1 MSVQQEVL
9 NSPAKKTS
17 IFTKI
22 KIGLAVIVVFFLV
35 IAATIGILYLT
46 NERAKSLIDTQIKS
60 YNAQKQFEEKAKI
73 SGDTRISELAKY
85 YTTMSVEDAGNKML
99 DIKKSDKNAYE
110 SIMSSMMV
118 INPDKTSKIR
128 NYIDIVQSKSDII
141 KSEYEEMKKQSSSE
155 SDELAKYYESLGI
168 KGAIDAIKKELQS
181 GKNYDKVSSALS
193 RMKAG
198 TVAKILNYTNP
209 NYIEG
214 IRNRFT
220 KQFNDSV
227 ERERQN
233 YLEFLRKYSSLG
245 ALYEKTEEKMA
256 AKELQDSKK
265 FSNDQLSVIFSNMDY
280 LSAARIL
287 KNFEDE
293 SKVQAILTEIKNFED
308 YQMNFDGSF
317 STVVANSLKVLKKY
331 DEDVDILRKAYEK
344 MQSADLAKIIDKLVN
359 TNPIYKNYRIDN
371 MRSFS
376 INERQMAIDV
386 LKKMKPALV
395 GDLLAQLKNDN
406 KADKAAYISREIGI
420 PNSTTKIGGIDIPN
434 SPTKIGE
441 IDIPNGTTKIG
452 GLLNGEDNFK

>member
-141 KSEYEEMKKQSSSE
+141 KSEYEEMKKQNSSE
-155 SDELAKYYESLGI
+155 SEELAKYYESLGI

-280 LSAARIL
+280 LSACLLYTSDAA
-287 KNFEDE
+287 DE
-293 SKVQAILTEIKNFED
+293 L
-308 YQMNFDGSF
+308 
-317 STVVANSLKVLKKY
+317 
-331 DEDVDILRKAYEK
+331 
-344 MQSADLAKIIDKLVN
+344 
-359 TNPIYKNYRIDN
+359 
-371 MRSFS
+371 
-376 INERQMAIDV
+376 
-386 LKKMKPALV
+386 
-395 GDLLAQLKNDN
+395 
-406 KADKAAYISREIGI
+406 
-420 PNSTTKIGGIDIPN
+420 
-434 SPTKIGE
+434 
-441 IDIPNGTTKIG
+441 
-452 GLLNGEDNFK
+452 

>member
-1 MSVQQEVL
+1 MSVQQEIL
-9 NSPAKKTS
+9 NSPVKKTS

-22 KIGLAVIVVFFLV
+22 KIGLAVIAVFFLV

-46 NERAKSLIDTQIKS
+46 NERAKSLIDAQIKS
-60 YNAQKQFEEKAKI
+60 YNAQKELEEKTKI

-85 YTTMSVEDAGNKML
+85 YSFMSVEDAGNKML
-99 DIKKSDKNAYE
+99 DIKKTDKKAYE
-110 SIMSSMMV
+110 SIMSSMTV
-118 INPDKTSKIR
+118 INPDKTTKIR
-128 NYIDIVQSKSDII
+128 DFINIAQSNSDVI
-141 KSEYEEMKKQSSSE
+141 KTEYEEMKKQNSSE

-168 KGAIDAIKKELQS
+168 KGAVDAIKKDLQT
-181 GKNYDKVSSALS
+181 GKNYEKVASALS

-209 NYIEG
+209 AYLEG

-233 YLEFLRKYSSLG
+233 YLEFLRKNSSLG

-256 AKELQDSKK
+256 AKELEDSKK
-265 FSNDQLSVIFSNMDY
+265 FSNEQLAVIFSNMDY
-280 LSAARIL
+280 LSAAKIL
-287 KNFEDE
+287 NNFQDE
-293 SKVQAILTEIKNFED
+293 SKVQVILTEIKNFED
-308 YQMNFDGSF
+308 YQMTFEGSF

-331 DEDVDILRKAYEK
+331 DEDVDTLRKAYEK

-359 TNPIYKNYRIDN
+359 TNPIYKSYRIDN

-376 INERQMAIDV
+376 ITERQMAIDV

-434 SPTKIGE
+434 S
-441 IDIPNGTTKIG
+441 TTKIG
-452 GLLNGEDNFK
+452 GLNGEDNFK

>member
-1 MSVQQEVL
+1 MSVQQEIL
-9 NSPAKKTS
+9 NSPVKKTS

-22 KIGLAVIVVFFLV
+22 KIGLAVIAVFFLV

-46 NERAKSLIDTQIKS
+46 NERAKSLIDAQIKS
-60 YNAQKQFEEKAKI
+60 YNAQKELEEKTKI

-85 YTTMSVEDAGNKML
+85 YSFMSVEDAGNKML
-99 DIKKSDKNAYE
+99 DIKKTDKKAYE
-110 SIMSSMMV
+110 SIMSSMTV
-118 INPDKTSKIR
+118 INPDKTTKIR
-128 NYIDIVQSKSDII
+128 DFINIAQSNSDVI
-141 KSEYEEMKKQSSSE
+141 KTEYEEMKKQNSSE

-168 KGAIDAIKKELQS
+168 KGAVDAIKKDLQT
-181 GKNYDKVSSALS
+181 GKNYEKVSSALS
-193 RMKAG
+193 RMKAS

-209 NYIEG
+209 AYLEG

-233 YLEFLRKYSSLG
+233 YLEFLRKNSSLG

-256 AKELQDSKK
+256 AKELEDSKK
-265 FSNDQLSVIFSNMDY
+265 FSNEQLAVIFSNMDY
-280 LSAARIL
+280 LSAAKIL
-287 KNFEDE
+287 NNFQDE
-293 SKVQAILTEIKNFED
+293 SKVQVILTEIKNFED
-308 YQMNFDGSF
+308 YQMTFEGSF

-331 DEDVDILRKAYEK
+331 DEDVDTLRKAYEK

-359 TNPIYKNYRIDN
+359 TNPIYKSYRIDN

-376 INERQMAIDV
+376 ITERQMAIDV

-434 SPTKIGE
+434 S
-441 IDIPNGTTKIG
+441 TTKIG
-452 GLLNGEDNFK
+452 GLNGEDNFK

>member
-9 NSPAKKTS
+9 NSQPKKTS

-46 NERAKSLIDTQIKS
+46 NERAKSIIDTQIKS
-60 YNAQKQFEEKAKI
+60 YNTQKQLEEKAKI

-85 YTTMSVEDAGNKML
+85 YTMMSVEDAGNKML
-99 DIKKSDKNAYE
+99 DIKKSDNKAYE
-110 SIMSSMMV
+110 SLMSSMTV

-128 NYIDIVQSKSDII
+128 NYINIAQSNSDII
-141 KSEYEEMKKQSSSE
+141 KSEYEEMKKQNSTQ
-155 SDELAKYYESLGI
+155 SDELAKYYDSLGI
-168 KGAIDAIKKELQS
+168 KGAVDAIKKELQS

-193 RMKAG
+193 RMKAA

-220 KQFNDSV
+220 KEFNESV

-245 ALYEKTEEKMA
+245 SLYEKTEEKMA
-256 AKELQDSKK
+256 AKELQDVKK
-265 FSNDQLSVIFSNMDY
+265 FSNDQLAVIFSNMDY
-280 LSAARIL
+280 LSAAKIL

-308 YQMNFDGSF
+308 YQMNFEGSF

-331 DEDVDILRKAYEK
+331 DEDVDTLRKAYEK
-344 MQSADLAKIIDKLVN
+344 MQSADLAKIIDKLVSE
-359 TNPIYKNYRIDN
+359 NPIYRSYKIDN
-371 MRSFS
+371 TRIFS
-376 INERQMAIDV
+376 ISERQMAIDAM
-386 LKKMKPALV
+386 KKMKAVLV
-395 GDLLAQLKNDN
+395 GDVLAQLKNDN
-406 KADKAAYISREIGI
+406 KVDKAAYISREIGI
-420 PNSTTKIGGIDIPN
+420 PNSAN
-434 SPTKIGE
+434 
-441 IDIPNGTTKIG
+441 
-452 GLLNGEDNFK
+452 

>member
-1 MSVQQEVL
+1 
-9 NSPAKKTS
+9 
-17 IFTKI
+17 
-22 KIGLAVIVVFFLV
+22 
-35 IAATIGILYLT
+35 
-46 NERAKSLIDTQIKS
+46 
-60 YNAQKQFEEKAKI
+60 
-73 SGDTRISELAKY
+73 
-85 YTTMSVEDAGNKML
+85 
-99 DIKKSDKNAYE
+99 
-110 SIMSSMMV
+110 
-118 INPDKTSKIR
+118 
-128 NYIDIVQSKSDII
+128 
-141 KSEYEEMKKQSSSE
+141 MKKQSSSE

-193 RMKAG
+193 RMKAA

-265 FSNDQLSVIFSNMDY
+265 FSNDQLAVIFSNMDY

-420 PNSTTKIGGIDIPN
+420 PNSLTKIGGIDIPN

>member
-9 NSPAKKTS
+9 NSQPKKTS

-46 NERAKSLIDTQIKS
+46 NERAKSIIDTQIKS
-60 YNAQKQFEEKAKI
+60 YNAQKQLEEKAKI

-85 YTTMSVEDAGNKML
+85 YTMMSVEDAGNKML
-99 DIKKSDKNAYE
+99 DIKKSDNKAYE
-110 SIMSSMMV
+110 SLMSSMTV

-128 NYIDIVQSKSDII
+128 NYINIAQSNSDII
-141 KSEYEEMKKQSSSE
+141 KSEYEEMKKQNSSQ

-168 KGAIDAIKKELQS
+168 KGAVDAIKKELQS

-193 RMKAG
+193 RMKAA

-220 KQFNDSV
+220 KEFNESV

-233 YLEFLRKYSSLG
+233 YLEFLRKYTSLG

-256 AKELQDSKK
+256 AKELQDAKK
-265 FSNDQLSVIFSNMDY
+265 FSNDQLAVIFSNMDY
-280 LSAARIL
+280 LSAAKIL

-308 YQMNFDGSF
+308 YQMNFEGSF

-331 DEDVDILRKAYEK
+331 DEDVDTLRKAYEK
-344 MQSADLAKIIDKLVN
+344 MQSADLAKIIDKLVSE
-359 TNPIYKNYRIDN
+359 NPIYRSYKIDN
-371 MRSFS
+371 TRIFS
-376 INERQMAIDV
+376 ISERQMAIDAM
-386 LKKMKPALV
+386 KK
-395 GDLLAQLKNDN
+395 NE
-406 KADKAAYISREIGI
+406 SC
-420 PNSTTKIGGIDIPN
+420 IGGRC
-434 SPTKIGE
+434 T
-441 IDIPNGTTKIG
+441 GTT
-452 GLLNGEDNFK
+452 

>member
-9 NSPAKKTS
+9 NSQPKKTS

-46 NERAKSLIDTQIKS
+46 NERAKSIIDTQIKS
-60 YNAQKQFEEKAKI
+60 YNAQKQLEEKAKI

-85 YTTMSVEDAGNKML
+85 YTMMSVEDAGNKML
-99 DIKKSDKNAYE
+99 DIKKSDNKAYE
-110 SIMSSMMV
+110 SLMSSMTV

-128 NYIDIVQSKSDII
+128 NYINIAQSNSDII
-141 KSEYEEMKKQSSSE
+141 KSEYEEMKKQNSSQ

-168 KGAIDAIKKELQS
+168 KGAVDAIKKELQS

-193 RMKAG
+193 RMKAA

-220 KQFNDSV
+220 KEFNESV

-233 YLEFLRKYSSLG
+233 YLEFLRKYTSLG

-256 AKELQDSKK
+256 AKELQDAKK
-265 FSNDQLSVIFSNMDY
+265 FSNDQLAVIFSNMDY
-280 LSAARIL
+280 LSAAKIL

-308 YQMNFDGSF
+308 YQMNFEGSF

-331 DEDVDILRKAYEK
+331 DEDVDTLRKAYEK
-344 MQSADLAKIIDKLVN
+344 MQSADLAKIIDKLVSE
-359 TNPIYKNYRIDN
+359 NPIYRSYKIDN
-371 MRSFS
+371 TRIFS
-376 INERQMAIDV
+376 ISERQMAIDAM
-386 LKKMKPALV
+386 KKMKAVLV
-395 GDLLAQLKNDN
+395 GDVLAQLKNDN
-406 KADKAAYISREIGI
+406 KVDKAAYISREIGI
-420 PNSTTKIGGIDIPN
+420 PNSAN
-434 SPTKIGE
+434 
-441 IDIPNGTTKIG
+441 
-452 GLLNGEDNFK
+452 

>member
-9 NSPAKKTS
+9 NSQPKKTS

-46 NERAKSLIDTQIKS
+46 NERAKSIIDTQIKS
-60 YNAQKQFEEKAKI
+60 YNAQKQLEEKAKI

-85 YTTMSVEDAGNKML
+85 YTMMSVEDAGNKML
-99 DIKKSDKNAYE
+99 DIKKSDNKAYE
-110 SIMSSMMV
+110 SLMSSMTV

-128 NYIDIVQSKSDII
+128 NYINIAQSNSDII
-141 KSEYEEMKKQSSSE
+141 KSEYEEMKKQNSSQ
-155 SDELAKYYESLGI
+155 SDELAKYYDSLGI
-168 KGAIDAIKKELQS
+168 KGAVDAIKKELQS

-193 RMKAG
+193 RMKAA
-198 TVAKILNYTNP
+198 TVAKILNYTNL

-220 KQFNDSV
+220 KEFNESV

-245 ALYEKTEEKMA
+245 SLYEKTEEKMA
-256 AKELQDSKK
+256 AKELQDVKK

-280 LSAARIL
+280 LSAAKIL

-308 YQMNFDGSF
+308 YQMNFEGSF

-331 DEDVDILRKAYEK
+331 DEDVDTLRKAYEK
-344 MQSADLAKIIDKLVN
+344 MQSADLAKIIDKLVSE
-359 TNPIYKNYRIDN
+359 NPIYRSYKIDN
-371 MRSFS
+371 TRIFS
-376 INERQMAIDV
+376 ISERQMAIDAM
-386 LKKMKPALV
+386 KKMKAVLV
-395 GDLLAQLKNDN
+395 GDVLAQLKNDN
-406 KADKAAYISREIGI
+406 KVDKAAYISREIGI
-420 PNSTTKIGGIDIPN
+420 PNSAN
-434 SPTKIGE
+434 
-441 IDIPNGTTKIG
+441 
-452 GLLNGEDNFK
+452 

>member
-1 MSVQQEVL
+1 
-9 NSPAKKTS
+9 
-17 IFTKI
+17 
-22 KIGLAVIVVFFLV
+22 
-35 IAATIGILYLT
+35 
-46 NERAKSLIDTQIKS
+46 
-60 YNAQKQFEEKAKI
+60 
-73 SGDTRISELAKY
+73 
-85 YTTMSVEDAGNKML
+85 
-99 DIKKSDKNAYE
+99 
-110 SIMSSMMV
+110 
-118 INPDKTSKIR
+118 
-128 NYIDIVQSKSDII
+128 
-141 KSEYEEMKKQSSSE
+141 
-155 SDELAKYYESLGI
+155 
-168 KGAIDAIKKELQS
+168 
-181 GKNYDKVSSALS
+181 
-193 RMKAG
+193 
-198 TVAKILNYTNP
+198 
-209 NYIEG
+209 
-214 IRNRFT
+214 
-220 KQFNDSV
+220 
-227 ERERQN
+227 
-233 YLEFLRKYSSLG
+233 
-245 ALYEKTEEKMA
+245 
-256 AKELQDSKK
+256 
-265 FSNDQLSVIFSNMDY
+265 MDY